1 MKTLINTVLAATLFS
16 AISFGAFAAQPVTD
30 DSGLVPMGTISIAK
44 ADTVADLEAQVQQAA
59 EKDNAK
65 YYKIISAG
73 GDEYIYGNAILYK

>member
-1 MKTLINTVLAATLFS
+1 
-16 AISFGAFAAQPVTD
+16 
-30 DSGLVPMGTISIAK
+30 MGTISIAK